1 MVKLRA
7 VNILG
12 MEGGMRVLFLVS
24 FLNISFPGRLFLFF
38 GVNAIELRGF
48 SSAGKVLHGK
58 LNLSDGVHMV
68 RRVVAQVRVD
78 LVFPLLVLFDDGVDA
93 HVVSG
98 H

>member
-7 VNILG
+7 VDILG
-12 MEGGMRVLFLVS
+12 VEGGMRVFFLVS
-24 FLNISFPGRLFLFF
+24 FLNIGFPGRLFLFF
-38 GVNAIELRGF
+38 RVDAIELRGL

-58 LNLSDGVHMV
+58 LNLSDGVRVV
-68 RRVVAQVRVD
+68 RRVVAKGMVN
-78 LVFPLLVLFDDGVDA
+78 LVLPLLILFDDGVDT